1 MTKKAKMI
9 LLLAKVPE
17 ERKAAFVAELR
28 GAKSREARVELL
40 TKYGI
45 TLSEEE

>member
-1 MTKKAKMI
+1 MTKKEKMN

-17 ERKAAFVAELR
+17 ERKADFVAELR

-40 TKYGI
+40 KKYGI